1 MSKSLQEIS
10 ESTSPLHDEELDAIK
25 HQIVLWGETYGPKI
39 WQYLFDIAFFRLV
52 KYQGF
57 EYANSLLTET
67 RKALKRSM
75 GSHVLGWIYRC
86 KRQAK
91 KGELEAKAERPQQ
104 PQVEAA

>member
-1 MSKSLQEIS
+1 MTKSLQEIS

-25 HQIVLWGETYGPKI
+25 RQIVLWGETYGPKI
-39 WQYLFDIAFFRLV
+39 WQYVFDVAFFKLA

-75 GSHVLGWIYRC
+75 GSSTLSWFHRC

-91 KGELEAKAERPQQ
+91 KAEAQSKTEKSLQNLAE
-104 PQVEAA
+104 VA